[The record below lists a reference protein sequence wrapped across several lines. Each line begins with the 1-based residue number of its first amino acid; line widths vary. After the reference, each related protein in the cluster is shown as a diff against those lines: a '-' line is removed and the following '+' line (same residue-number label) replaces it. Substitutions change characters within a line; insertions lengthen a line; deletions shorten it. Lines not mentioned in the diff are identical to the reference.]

1 MKWKGIG
8 LCPIENLQVELSES
22 TVVIQAHW
30 YIVRNTQEIM
40 QQLRNLKQN
49 KDGSFVYAT
58 LLALK
63 FIFLSKKGN
72 IFNFLFCWVCVLLIN
87 K

>member
-63 FIFLSKKGN
+63 FIFLSKKGYLQ
-72 IFNFLFCWVCVLLIN
+72 LFVLLGLCFAY
-87 K
+87 